1 MFHNQEDI
9 KIINVPESRTSKYIK
24 QKLRELNGKIVN
36 YTIMENN
43 FSTNVIR
50 NRTPFLFVDSF

>member
-9 KIINVPESRTSKYIK
+9 KIINVPKNRASQYIK

-43 FSTNVIR
+43 FSTHIIR
-50 NRTPFLFVDSF
+50 NLTPFLFVDSF